1 MVQEWGGIENR
12 EMGDGFLFPSAHC
25 LENGELVL
33 SEKVLSSLTCVIRSG
48 QIPSERVQLLFLSS
62 L

>member
-12 EMGDGFLFPSAHC
+12 EMGDGLPFPSAHC

-33 SEKVLSSLTCVIRSG
+33 SKKVLSSLTCVIRSG